1 MGFEFLGAISRVC
14 HASGGKIR
22 FEVSGPGGKIL
33 GLKPLFSLTSSVVMS
48 AKRTPRYVAPH
59 ITLSLC
65 SFKLLPEFVPIARGE
80 APGLFLKGPA
90 AQPHPSWVAL
100 RFDLLP
106 ICLPSMKKSSTPSSP
121 APSGERDCLR
131 YHENEMGVTAP
142 ARTVR

>member
-33 GLKPLFSLTSSVVMS
+33 GLKPLYSLTSSVVMS

-65 SFKLLPEFVPIARGE
+65 AFKPFAGVRSDSSGE
-80 APGLFLKGPA
+80 APGLSVKGPA

-131 YHENEMGVTAP
+131 YHENETGVTAP

>member
-1 MGFEFLGAISRVC
+1 MRFEFLGAISKVC

-22 FEVSGPGGKIL
+22 FEVSGPGAKIL
-33 GLKPLFSLTSSVVMS
+33 GRRPLFGLTSSVVMS

-65 SFKLLPEFVPIARGE
+65 SFKPFAGVRSDSPGE
-80 APGLFLKGPA
+80 APGLSVTGPA
-90 AQPHPSWVAL
+90 AQPQPSWVEL

-106 ICLPSMKKSSTPSSP
+106 ICLPSMKKSSTPSIP
-121 APSGERDCLR
+121 APSGETDSLR
-131 YHENEMGVTAP
+131 YHENETGVTAP